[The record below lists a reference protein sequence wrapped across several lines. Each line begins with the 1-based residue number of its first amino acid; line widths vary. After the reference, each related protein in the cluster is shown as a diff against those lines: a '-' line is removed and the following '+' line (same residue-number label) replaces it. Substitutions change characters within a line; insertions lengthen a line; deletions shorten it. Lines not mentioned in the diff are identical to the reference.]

1 MSQLKGVLC
10 KNKNA
15 KRAGVNEAQGWLKEI
30 CEGGKVVASAG
41 RESQKLGKRLR
52 YSGRAVLRE
61 NVWQTGED
69 ACSRREYRRYI
80 LRRHSVLR
88 KMSSQR
94 GSLGK
99 GLAEKGGRGG
109 GGRAE
114 FYMSKQGV
122 EAFTGTRR
130 REAEREGMRIAFQ
143 VHDDMESPRKNAT
156 N

>member
-88 KMSSQR
+88 KCQVNADLLARAWRKRVVEAEAVELNFICRSRESRRSQV
-94 GSLGK
+94 
-99 GLAEKGGRGG
+99 
-109 GGRAE
+109 
-114 FYMSKQGV
+114 QGV
-122 EAFTGTRR
+122 VRQSAKGCE
-130 REAEREGMRIAFQ
+130 
-143 VHDDMESPRKNAT
+143 
-156 N
+156 